1 MGSWAGWNEEDGLEW
16 KLEKQLPALRSSI
29 LVCLWLKSFTL
40 SIHPSMSS
48 GCVVMERIMV
58 VICWSR
64 PVEKGVEEVKFILN
78 LGLCSKVLKCS
89 NIVLETIIGGSIFIF
104 PQFLVQS
111 GDVPSSLF
119 LHIKGTEVFLQ
130 VSNDMVKVIV
140 CCSNVGI

>member
-1 MGSWAGWNEEDGLEW
+1 
-16 KLEKQLPALRSSI
+16 
-29 LVCLWLKSFTL
+29 
-40 SIHPSMSS
+40 
-48 GCVVMERIMV
+48 MV

-64 PVEKGVEEVKFILN
+64 PVEKGVEAVKFILK